1 MADSRIELLNVSEG
15 PWALGRAIRYAIA
28 TAVFALLL
36 TAFLSG
42 AGAERLATTAYV
54 ALIFAAL
61 ALVVQRLLPSAKRIE
76 SAAVGPAPFAA
87 SLTFLLVVGGL
98 VTAGAALVSEPA
110 AEGAAILVCFALI
123 GAVSFVRSGGAA
135 AFHARVVRPGALSA
149 TKMYAAL
156 AIVLGLTLAAILPS
170 GSGEGFVKLAYFALV
185 LATLAVGIALGADK
199 PATLRMRARFASGRN
214 LLHSPAGAWV
224 FGRTATYAIAT
235 AIASIAA
242 TVFLPHPYAERFA
255 TTAYIATILAALA
268 AGMRWRLRG
277 SGDDESG
284 PQRSLRGF
292 ARLAAD
298 AAMLSVAGAALVFNP
313 LGAGLV
319 ILACVIA
326 VGVAIGIRSGA
337 IALPASPPV
346 QVVEP
351 IPIRPRRPAFRVL
364 QLNIR
369 QLPISRLRPG
379 TARRVER
386 AIRYIVAA
394 GVVAIVLTAILPPEY
409 AYWSVRIA
417 FTAMILATVALVV
430 ECFIQPPSG
439 KSARG

>member
-1 MADSRIELLNVSEG
+1 MADSYNELLKASEG
-15 PWALGRAIRYAIA
+15 SWALGRAIRYAIA

-42 AGAERLATTAYV
+42 AGAERLASTAYV
-54 ALIFAAL
+54 ALIFTVL
-61 ALVVQRLLPSAKRIE
+61 ALVVQRLLPSAKSTG
-76 SAAVGPAPFAA
+76 SAAARPPPFAA

-110 AEGAAILVCFALI
+110 AEGAAILACFALI
-123 GAVSFVRSGGAA
+123 GAISFVRSGGAA
-135 AFHARVVRPGALSA
+135 VFHARVVRSGALSA
-149 TKMYAAL
+149 TKTYAAL
-156 AIVLGLTLAAILPS
+156 AIVVGLLLAAILPS

-185 LATLAVGIALGADK
+185 LAALAVGIALGADK
-199 PATLRMRARFASGRN
+199 PATLRIRARFASGVS
-214 LLHSPAGAWV
+214 LLRSPAGAWV
-224 FGRTATYAIAT
+224 FGRTATYAIVT
-235 AIASIAA
+235 AIASIVA
-242 TVFLPHPYAERFA
+242 TTFLPHPYAERFA

-268 AGMRWRLRG
+268 AATRWSLRG
-277 SGDDESG
+277 AADGESE

-292 ARLAAD
+292 VRLAAD
-298 AAMLSVAGAALVFNP
+298 AVMLSVAGAALVFNP

-326 VGVAIGIRSGA
+326 VGMAIGIRSGA

-351 IPIRPRRPAFRVL
+351 IPIRPRRPAFRVPR
-364 QLNIR
+364 LNIR

-386 AIRYIVAA
+386 AIRYIVAV
-394 GVVAIVLTAILPPEY
+394 GVVAIVLTAILPKEY

-417 FTAMILATVALVV
+417 FAAMILATVALVV
-430 ECFIQPPSG
+430 ECFIQPPSN

>member
-1 MADSRIELLNVSEG
+1 MADSYNELLKASEG
-15 PWALGRAIRYAIA
+15 SWALGRAIRYAIA

-42 AGAERLATTAYV
+42 AGAERLASTAYV
-54 ALIFAAL
+54 ALIFTVL
-61 ALVVQRLLPSAKRIE
+61 ALVVQRLLPSAKSTG
-76 SAAVGPAPFAA
+76 SAAARPPPFAA

-110 AEGAAILVCFALI
+110 AEGAAILACFALI
-123 GAVSFVRSGGAA
+123 GAISFVRSGGAA
-135 AFHARVVRPGALSA
+135 VFHARVVRSGALSA
-149 TKMYAAL
+149 TKTYAAL
-156 AIVLGLTLAAILPS
+156 AIVVGLLLAAILPS
-170 GSGEGFVKLAYFALV
+170 AGESFVKLAYFALV
-185 LATLAVGIALGADK
+185 LAALAVGIALGADK
-199 PATLRMRARFASGRN
+199 PATLRIRARFASGVS
-214 LLHSPAGAWV
+214 LLRSPAGAWV
-224 FGRTATYAIAT
+224 FGRTATYAIVT
-235 AIASIAA
+235 AIASIVA
-242 TVFLPHPYAERFA
+242 TTFLPHPYAERFA

-268 AGMRWRLRG
+268 AATRWSLRG
-277 SGDDESG
+277 AADGESE

-292 ARLAAD
+292 VRLAAD
-298 AAMLSVAGAALVFNP
+298 AVMLSVAGAALVFNP

-326 VGVAIGIRSGA
+326 VGMAIGIRSGA

-351 IPIRPRRPAFRVL
+351 IPIRPRRPAFRVPR
-364 QLNIR
+364 LNIR

-379 TARRVER
+379 SARRVER
-386 AIRYIVAA
+386 AIRYIVAV
-394 GVVAIVLTAILPPEY
+394 GVVAIVLTAILPKGY

-417 FTAMILATVALVV
+417 FAAMILATVALVV
-430 ECFIQPPSG
+430 ECFIQPPSN